1 MSNQFIEEQNQE
13 LLWNVFNRFPN
24 MNSVHPDIAQNI
36 FQETLG
42 EIYDIIPK
50 NVVQLSK
57 YELQDL
63 NKKTISIFWDKI
75 TKQTQQFSLSVN
87 SFNNTPANTNSYYE
101 TPLEKTNRDF
111 ENKQQQYEA
120 MNAKPKLPDP
130 TDMFQEP
137 VGDGEDQAIQN
148 MDELIARYQQ
158 QRDLDVPIVQTT
170 EGSESETSP
179 IHSSPIESVLGKI
192 QIRLDRMEARLTQLE
207 NNARSV

>member
-75 TKQTQQFSLSVN
+75 TKQTQQFTP
-87 SFNNTPANTNSYYE
+87 SFTSQTNTNSYYE

-158 QRDLDVPIVQTT
+158 QRDLDVPIVPTT
-170 EGSESETSP
+170 DGSESETSP

-207 NNARSV
+207 NSSKIV